1 MKFALRPYHVISL
14 GGYIVETDFPYRN
27 LIVVNK
33 TAETIKFEIPV
44 FDESWIQT
52 HRDLGL
58 DVACAMAGLNYS
70 IMMPQIV
77 KVNLHGK
84 LQPWVGV
91 ILGLLI

>member
-44 FDESWIQT
+44 FDESWIDI
-52 HRDLGL
+52 HRELGL
-58 DVACAMAGLNYS
+58 DVITVNDDESFLNLFKKAQNELKT
-70 IMMPQIV
+70 I
-77 KVNLHGK
+77 K
-84 LQPWVGV
+84 LNVEKDRTNK
-91 ILGLLI
+91 

>member
-33 TAETIKFEIPV
+33 TSEPIKIEIPV
-44 FDESWIQT
+44 FNEEWIQE

-58 DVACAMAGLNYS
+58 DIIPVNKYDNYLS
-70 IMMPQIV
+70 MWKKAHAELDKIRP
-77 KVNLHGK
+77 KNE
-84 LQPWVGV
+84 
-91 ILGLLI
+91 

>member
-44 FDESWIQT
+44 FDESWIDI
-52 HRDLGL
+52 HRELGL
-58 DVACAMAGLNYS
+58 DVITVNDDESFLNLFKKAQNELKT
-70 IMMPQIV
+70 I
-77 KVNLHGK
+77 K
-84 LQPWVGV
+84 LNVEKDRMNK
-91 ILGLLI
+91 

>member
-58 DVACAMAGLNYS
+58 DVITVSDDESFLNKFKKAQAELQVIKS
-70 IMMPQIV
+70 KVEKDMVV
-77 KVNLHGK
+77 K
-84 LQPWVGV
+84 
-91 ILGLLI
+91 

>member
-52 HRDLGL
+52 HRNLGL
-58 DVACAMAGLNYS
+58 DVITVSGDESFLNKFKKAQAELQVIRS
-70 IMMPQIV
+70 KAEKDMVV
-77 KVNLHGK
+77 K
-84 LQPWVGV
+84 
-91 ILGLLI
+91 

>member
-58 DVACAMAGLNYS
+58 DVITVSDDESFLNKFKKAQAELQVIKS
-70 IMMPQIV
+70 KAEKDMLV
-77 KVNLHGK
+77 K
-84 LQPWVGV
+84 
-91 ILGLLI
+91 

>member
-58 DVACAMAGLNYS
+58 DVITVSDDESFLNKFKKAQAELQVIRS
-70 IMMPQIV
+70 KAEKDMVV
-77 KVNLHGK
+77 K
-84 LQPWVGV
+84 
-91 ILGLLI
+91 

>member
-58 DVACAMAGLNYS
+58 DVITVSDDESFLNKFKKAQAELQVIKS
-70 IMMPQIV
+70 KAEKDMVV
-77 KVNLHGK
+77 K
-84 LQPWVGV
+84 
-91 ILGLLI
+91 

>member
-58 DVACAMAGLNYS
+58 DVITVSDDESFLNKFKKA
-70 IMMPQIV
+70 QAE
-77 KVNLHGK
+77 
-84 LQPWVGV
+84 LQV
-91 ILGLLI
+91 IK

>member
-1 MKFALRPYHVISL
+1 MKFALEPFHVISL

-44 FDESWIQT
+44 FDESWIQE

-58 DVACAMAGLNYS
+58 DVITVEDDESFLHKFKKAQAELNVLKS
-70 IMMPQIV
+70 KAENNI
-77 KVNLHGK
+77 
-84 LQPWVGV
+84 
-91 ILGLLI
+91 

>member
-44 FDESWIQT
+44 FDESWIKIHQ
-52 HRDLGL
+52 DLGL
-58 DVACAMAGLNYS
+58 DVITVSDDESFLNKFKKA
-70 IMMPQIV
+70 QAEV
-77 KVNLHGK
+77 KVIK
-84 LQPWVGV
+84 SKAEKDMVV
-91 ILGLLI
+91 K

>member
-58 DVACAMAGLNYS
+58 EVITVSDDESFLNKFKKAQAELQVIKS
-70 IMMPQIV
+70 KAEKDMVV
-77 KVNLHGK
+77 K
-84 LQPWVGV
+84 
-91 ILGLLI
+91 